1 MRTSDSWR
9 GALSSFITAAMLAG
23 CGAQS
28 PLGAPGPPGTTGAT
42 GATRHTSWMLPEAQ
56 NEDLLYVTTSGH
68 GSFGDGGY
76 VSVFAY
82 PKGTL
87 VGTLTAFS
95 SPNGACVDKA
105 GNIFL
110 PDTNDRE
117 IFEYA
122 HGGSESIGTLAD
134 GQQPYGCSIDPIA
147 GSLAVAN
154 ADGSVSIY
162 RNSKGIPKTYHDP
175 ILIDAYYCAYD
186 SDGNLFVDGFNY
198 YNSSHNFQLVELPH
212 GKSSFRNITLDETLV
227 TPTGVQWDGKYVVV
241 GDGYPEHHAVYRVEV
256 SGTEGVVKQ
265 EISLTNAD
273 PEGFWIDGRR
283 LINPDYFTD
292 QVQYFK
298 YPAAGSA
305 TKVITSVEY
314 ASAAAVSPAK
324 PSPAQR

>member
-1 MRTSDSWR
+1 MRTSDSCR
-9 GALSSFITAAMLAG
+9 CALSSFVAAALLAG
-23 CGAQS
+23 CGAQV
-28 PLGAPGPPGTTGAT
+28 PLGTPGGML
-42 GATRHTSWMLPEAQ
+42 RTSWMLPEARNQ
-56 NEDLLYVTTSGH
+56 DLLYVTTSGH

-95 SPNGACVDKA
+95 NPNGACVDKA
-105 GNIFL
+105 GNVFL
-110 PDTNDRE
+110 PDSNDRE

-134 GQQPYGCSIDPIA
+134 GQQPYGCSIDPISA
-147 GSLAVAN
+147 SLAVAN
-154 ADGSVSIY
+154 GDGSVSIY

-175 ILIDAYYCAYD
+175 ILVDAYYCAYD

-198 YNSSHNFQLVELPH
+198 YNSNNNFQLVELPR
-212 GKSSFRNITLDETLV
+212 GKSSFKNITLDESLV

-241 GDGYPEHHAVYRVEV
+241 GDGYPQHHAVYRVEV
-256 SGTEGVVKQ
+256 TGTEGVVKQ

-292 QVQYFK
+292 QVQYFN
-298 YPAAGSA
+298 YPAGGSA
-305 TKVITSVEY
+305 TKVFTSVAY
-314 ASAAAVSPAK
+314 PSAAAVSPAK
-324 PSPAQR
+324 S